1 MNRSLPVCVFRLS
14 FTILIV
20 VIFVAGRAFTTTAV
34 LSNSMNLQS
43 TYGLGTQ
50 EIELNVKDIT
60 VNKTGQNLA
69 SVKIIFAAYN
79 PQAYTVL
86 LNGIHYNIFVKNQ
99 TVSSGDIGGESLI
112 DIMTEVPEFPI
123 ISNDTVTFK
132 NLQTTHTNEIK
143 NDISNAITA
152 GNACYT
158 VNGTY
163 FYRQA
168 ANLTASGGGN
178 EFQLKFPSG
187 CR

>member
-34 LSNSMNLQS
+34 LSNSMNPQS
-43 TYGLGTQ
+43 ASGLGTQ
-50 EIELNVKDIT
+50 EIELNVKDII
-60 VNKTGQNLA
+60 VNKTGQNLT
-69 SVKIIFAAYN
+69 SVKIIFAAHN

-86 LNGIHYNIFVKNQ
+86 LNGIHYNIFVHNQ

-123 ISNDTVTFK
+123 ISNDTVTLK
-132 NLQTTHTNEIK
+132 KVQTTHTNEIK
-143 NDISNAITA
+143 NDISNAMTA
-152 GNACYT
+152 GKACFT

>member
-1 MNRSLPVCVFRLS
+1 LPVCVFRLS

-34 LSNSMNLQS
+34 VSNSMNLQS

>member
-34 LSNSMNLQS
+34 VSNSMNLQS

-143 NDISNAITA
+143 NDISNTITA
-152 GNACYT
+152 GKACYT

>member
-1 MNRSLPVCVFRLS
+1 
-14 FTILIV
+14 
-20 VIFVAGRAFTTTAV
+20 
-34 LSNSMNLQS
+34 MNLQS
-43 TYGLGTQ
+43 TSGLGTQ
-50 EIELNVKDIT
+50 EIELNVKDII

-69 SVKIIFAAYN
+69 TVKIIFEAHN
-79 PQAYTVL
+79 LQAYTVL
-86 LNGIHYNIFVKNQ
+86 LNGIHYNIFFNNQ

-112 DIMTEVPEFPI
+112 DIMNEEPEFPI

-132 NLQTTHTNEIK
+132 NVQTIHTNEIK
-143 NDISNAITA
+143 NDISNTITT
-152 GNACYT
+152 GKACFT

>member
-34 LSNSMNLQS
+34 VSNSMNLQS

-69 SVKIIFAAYN
+69 SVKIIFAVYN

>member
-34 LSNSMNLQS
+34 VSNSMNLQS

-86 LNGIHYNIFVKNQ
+86 LNGIHYNIFVNNQ

>member
-1 MNRSLPVCVFRLS
+1 MNRSLPIYVIRLS

-20 VIFVAGRAFTTTAV
+20 VIFVAGRVLTTTAI

-43 TYGLGTQ
+43 TSGLGTQ
-50 EIELNVKDIT
+50 EIELNVKDII

-69 SVKIIFAAYN
+69 TVKIIFAAHN

-86 LNGIHYNIFVKNQ
+86 LNGIHYNIFFNNQ

-112 DIMTEVPEFPI
+112 DIMNEEPEFPI

-132 NLQTTHTNEIK
+132 NVQTIHTNEIK
-143 NDISNAITA
+143 NDISNTITT
-152 GNACYT
+152 GKACFK

>member
-1 MNRSLPVCVFRLS
+1 MSRSLPVCVFRLS
-14 FTILIV
+14 CTILIV
-20 VIFVAGRAFTTTAV
+20 VIFVAGRAFTTAV

-43 TYGLGTQ
+43 ASGLGTQ
-50 EIELNVKDIT
+50 EIELNVKDII

-69 SVKIIFAAYN
+69 SVKIIFAAHN

-86 LNGIHYNIFVKNQ
+86 LNGIHYNIFVNNQ

-123 ISNDTVTFK
+123 ISNDTVTLK
-132 NLQTTHTNEIK
+132 NVQSTHTNEIK
-143 NDISNAITA
+143 NDISNAMTA
-152 GNACYT
+152 GKACFT

-178 EFQLKFPSG
+178 EFQLKFPGG